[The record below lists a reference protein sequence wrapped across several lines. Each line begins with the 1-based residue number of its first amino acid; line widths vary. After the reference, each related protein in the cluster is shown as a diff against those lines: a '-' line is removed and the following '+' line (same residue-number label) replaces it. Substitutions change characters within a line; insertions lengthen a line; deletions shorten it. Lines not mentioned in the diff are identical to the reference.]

1 MALAAGQPIFQEV
14 ALVSSTFGD
23 SMDAN
28 CCDHHHDVELDEPQN
43 EPLNDDEGER
53 GHRHHPRPAIVLD
66 DDDVDAMSPAVLDAF
81 DALMSHCN
89 NVPVLSMVDVRK
101 NLFKLLRLH
110 ELDPSHES
118 LLLLHT
124 LPIDTDDLAAYAT
137 AATSLRAA
145 FAAVVP
151 STLSDDDVAHFIG
164 VLNHNC
170 VPNCNLTVTGT
181 TMWVTAITAID
192 AGQIL
197 TVDAADLF
205 YRPAHERRQ
214 FLAVDKISCQCDL
227 CGLRAPDLAR
237 TFCRDIYCL
246 NYTLP
251 YPHDEKVQ
259 HYDHLA
265 QTLVAIGD
273 IPGAAAAYEAAYTVS
288 CLCSGRDYDESQLY
302 HRLMSDT
309 PTTKED
315 LLRVYKHGGE
325 LE

>member
-43 EPLNDDEGER
+43 EPLNDDEDER

-124 LPIDTDDLAAYAT
+124 LPIDTDDLAEYAT

-145 FAAVVP
+145 FASVVP

-164 VLNHNC
+164 VLNH
-170 VPNCNLTVTGT
+170 
-181 TMWVTAITAID
+181 
-192 AGQIL
+192 
-197 TVDAADLF
+197 
-205 YRPAHERRQ
+205 
-214 FLAVDKISCQCDL
+214 K
-227 CGLRAPDLAR
+227 
-237 TFCRDIYCL
+237 YCHAL
-246 NYTLP
+246 N
-251 YPHDEKVQ
+251 EV
-259 HYDHLA
+259 
-265 QTLVAIGD
+265 
-273 IPGAAAAYEAAYTVS
+273 
-288 CLCSGRDYDESQLY
+288 
-302 HRLMSDT
+302 
-309 PTTKED
+309 
-315 LLRVYKHGGE
+315 

>member
-43 EPLNDDEGER
+43 EPLNDDEDER

-124 LPIDTDDLAAYAT
+124 LPIDTDDLAEYAT

-237 TFCRDIYCL
+237 AFKCVNCPEGIVHPTGNNFTCVNCL
-246 NYTLP
+246 ADWSTSQIQAAEAQESSVVEELDVVTL
-251 YPHDEKVQ
+251 
-259 HYDHLA
+259 A
-265 QTLVAIGD
+265 
-273 IPGAAAAYEAAYTVS
+273 
-288 CLCSGRDYDESQLY
+288 
-302 HRLMSDT
+302 
-309 PTTKED
+309 D
-315 LLRVYKHGGE
+315 LDSFIA
-325 LE
+325 